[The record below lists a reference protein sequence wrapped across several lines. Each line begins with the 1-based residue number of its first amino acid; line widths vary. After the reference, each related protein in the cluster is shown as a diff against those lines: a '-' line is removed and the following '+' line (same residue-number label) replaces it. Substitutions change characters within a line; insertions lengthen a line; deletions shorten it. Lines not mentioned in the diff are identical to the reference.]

1 MKSLSFRLYFT
12 GAITIAIWAILVWN
26 HFNGGVSSHHL
37 LHRKDLP
44 EISNWWSGLLIP
56 FSTLFLT
63 YRAQKRMDQQNIM
76 IGFLAALIYGIALS
90 VTFFF
95 GYTSLTSY
103 LFRGVILLA
112 LFFPIYRA
120 ESLLGFVLGMTT
132 TFGAVLSTAAGI
144 LLVIFGL
151 VLHLYIRRVILF
163 IFKTINTWLSP
174 QNKTMSIIA
183 FLAFLNQSQAI

>member
-12 GAITIAIWAILVWN
+12 GAVTIAIWAILVWN

-56 FSTLFLT
+56 LLTLFLT
-63 YRAQKRMDQQNIM
+63 YRAQKRMDQHNIM
-76 IGFLAALIYGIALS
+76 IGFLAALLYGIALS
-90 VTFFF
+90 LTFNL
-95 GYTSLTSY
+95 GYSSLTSY

-183 FLAFLNQSQAI
+183 SLAFLNQSQAM